1 LVFLGVVVFWQSV
14 RGSEERAQLMRTET
28 EGLQVD
34 ARYYF
39 ASCALGVTWYKYED
53 LRELDDLR
61 SSTTVVGYLP
71 IHLVV
76 LLALDAAEMT
86 DSILGGK
93 EGVNYG

>member
-1 LVFLGVVVFWQSV
+1 VG
-14 RGSEERAQLMRTET
+14 GSEERAQLMRSEI

-34 ARYYF
+34 AHYYF

-53 LRELDDLR
+53 LKELDDLR
-61 SSTTVVGYLP
+61 RSTTVVGYLP

-76 LLALDAAEMT
+76 LLAIDAAEIM

-93 EGVNYG
+93 EGVTNG